1 MCQHFLNVR
10 DLVYFSVR
18 YNVEYAAFVVKY
30 QPFVFIQS
38 PVQSGLDR
46 DTSILTM
53 TTIS

>member
-18 YNVEYAAFVVKY
+18 YSVEYAAFVVKY
-30 QPFVFIQS
+30 QPFVFILS

-46 DTSILTM
+46 VLTM